1 MHKTKQLTEKP
12 SKLKRIFSPGYPCVN
27 STLMCN
33 FHNPSPLMPIIW
45 HTDNFTTIWN
55 PSSPI
60 LGTIPPAQQPAKG
73 FCLDLWR
80 RIWLTTMGHFLSLT
94 LKLASNQLHTASSNW
109 CQGSHSKLKGTL
121 IEFLSKIILTVTT
134 SVTWRSKFSAV
145 FLQLQ
150 YASAQL

>member
-94 LKLASNQLHTASSNW
+94 LKLASNQLHAGNADRVLVKNNFDRDFV
-109 CQGSHSKLKGTL
+109 CHMVIKVFHSIFTTTICKC
-121 IEFLSKIILTVTT
+121 TVITG
-134 SVTWRSKFSAV
+134 VTK
-145 FLQLQ
+145 
-150 YASAQL
+150 